1 MQDERDL
8 VNHLPSV
15 ACGSRACRPTPDD
28 DKLAS
33 LLISLDAGYT
43 YHAEQKGRRVSG
55 LVDGKVALVT
65 GAGGGI
71 GRATALAF
79 AREGAAV
86 AVSDIDSETSAATAE
101 LVEKAGGTAASFPCD
116 VSDEA
121 AVSRLVDDVVA
132 RFGGLHC
139 AHNNA
144 GLGIGQARLAEI
156 ERARWDRALAVNLTG
171 TWLCMK
177 FEIRHMTAHGGG
189 AIVATSSATSVLGYA
204 MSSGYAATKAGI
216 NALVRTAANE
226 YAAQGI
232 RVNAV
237 LPGPIRTDMVARAVQ
252 ANPGL
257 EAHLNDTVPMGRI
270 GDPED
275 VAEAVV
281 WLCSDRAPYTTGAM
295 LTIDGGQVLR

>member
-1 MQDERDL
+1 MR
-8 VNHLPSV
+8 
-15 ACGSRACRPTPDD
+15 
-28 DKLAS
+28 
-33 LLISLDAGYT
+33 
-43 YHAEQKGRRVSG
+43 KGLRMPG
-55 LVDGKVALVT
+55 LVEGKVALVT
-65 GAGGGI
+65 GAGSGI
-71 GRATALAF
+71 GRSAALAF

-86 AVSDIDSETSAATAE
+86 AVSDIDPDAGAATAE
-101 LVEKAGGTAASFPCD
+101 LVEKAGGTAAAFPCD

-121 AVSRLVDDVVA
+121 AVARLVDDVVA

-144 GLGIGQARLAEI
+144 GLGHGQARLADI
-156 ERARWDRALAVNLTG
+156 ERAGWDRTLAVNLTG

-177 FEIRHMTAHGGG
+177 FEIRHMAASGGG

-204 MSSGYAATKAGI
+204 LSGGYAATKAGI

-226 YAAQGI
+226 YAAEGV

-237 LPGPIRTDMVARAVQ
+237 LPGPIRTDMVARAIR

-257 EAHLNDTVPMGRI
+257 EAHLKDTVPMGRV
-270 GDPED
+270 GAPED

-295 LTIDGGQVLR
+295 LAIDGGQVLR